1 MRRAAVP
8 FGVALAVGVAV
19 ALVVP
24 PHWRAGGLPYALGH
38 AKNVEHAAVTAA
50 ILAAAASAWILEAR
64 RGWRLLGCLA
74 ACGFGL
80 LAFHVDPRVLLV
92 AAPQLAVTLLLSVAL
107 RPLQGKNE
115 GHRPDVVPPAD
126 RDLPA
131 PAVAVAL
138 AVLATMTFVLS
149 LRPLEID
156 VYHHGE
162 VLASAVDLLR
172 GGRPFETFLWPHGL
186 HDTGLTALWIALTG
200 KVGTSP
206 IALAQATCRALGVV
220 SAFAVAWRLFGSR
233 RWALAASAGLV
244 FALLV
249 RGNAP
254 APAATLYQLG
264 VLVFVSLGFAV
275 LLGPRTEPLAGAL
288 FGLAYLFRLETGVY
302 AVLAALAFL
311 ASRQLFA
318 PGVSRGEAARRFGS
332 SIVRLLTGVAA
343 TLLLFRLVLG
353 WPGSAWLSYTL
364 LDLPRYHRDSS
375 GLPFPWPLRGAGP
388 GLPLSA
394 VGLGLGA
401 LAFALLLV
409 IEAARRRTSAPLWF
423 WAVFAALA
431 THSTLDRSD
440 EGHLLQWHALP
451 VLAVVL
457 VGAINVR
464 ERLGWSVPRMSLVV
478 FLALGWIDIGSLTVP
493 WPSRARALLT
503 IAELRPAFTLL
514 VEHFR
519 PNPSVGRCEDA
530 FFTPTEARE
539 GSNPRFIDA
548 TCEVE
553 GLLRAHGVTE
563 LVIVHSAPW
572 YYVRFGLPVPTR
584 YFTLARAYTPE
595 RQRALIE
602 DLRARRPQAMLRVR
616 GFAGLERLDVPD
628 AVRVPVV
635 DAYLRERRLGVTPT
649 LTPIGD
655 FYFWNEPP
663 GRLATSRPAAEAVD
677 SGLGIAV
684 ERAFY
689 APSSGLFLAEGWAAD
704 VSRQEP
710 LRSVTPASGGRPS
723 GDAWASLEYGRL
735 RPDLADDCGPEN
747 GSPCGLDY
755 TALIA
760 PEAMAAARERGL
772 INLTATTADGAT
784 APLELSLAKLRLLGE
799 LSGPEWRGLA
809 QAIKEAAAL
818 GAADRSQAKAR
829 NP

>member
-8 FGVALAVGVAV
+8 IGVALAMGVAV
-19 ALVVP
+19 AHVVP
-24 PHWRAGGLPYALGH
+24 PHWRAGGMPYALGY

-50 ILAAAASAWILEAR
+50 FLAAAASAWAFEVL
-64 RGWRLLGCLA
+64 RGRRLLGLLA
-74 ACGFGL
+74 GCGFAL
-80 LAFHVDPRVLLV
+80 LAVYADPRALLG
-92 AAPQLAVTLLLSVAL
+92 AAPQLAVTLLLFVAL
-107 RPLQGKNE
+107 RMGGREE
-115 GHRPDVVPPAD
+115 GHEQKGVLLPE
-126 RDLPA
+126 RDLSA

-138 AVLATMTFVLS
+138 AVLAALAFVVS
-149 LRPLEID
+149 LRPLDID

-186 HDTGLTALWIALTG
+186 HDTGLTALWIAITG

-220 SAFAVAWRLFGSR
+220 SAFAVASRLVGSR
-233 RWALAASAGLV
+233 TVALAASAGLV

-249 RGNAP
+249 RGNEP
-254 APAATLYQLG
+254 APAATLHQLG
-264 VLVFVSLGFAV
+264 VLVFVALGFAV
-275 LLGPRTEPLAGAL
+275 LLAPRAEPWAGAL

-302 AVLAALAFL
+302 AALAALTVL
-311 ASRQLFA
+311 ATRHLFDPEVPRRKA
-318 PGVSRGEAARRFGS
+318 LHRFGS
-332 SIVRLLTGVAA
+332 SVLRLGAGAA
-343 TLLLFRLVLG
+343 AILLLFRLTLG
-353 WPGSAWLSYTL
+353 WPGQAWLSYTL

-388 GLPLSA
+388 SLLPSA
-394 VGLGLGA
+394 IGLGVGA

-409 IEAARRRTSAPLWF
+409 IEAARRKRSAPLWF
-423 WAVFAALA
+423 LAVFAALA

-451 VLAVVL
+451 VLATMLLAVTGL
-457 VGAINVR
+457 GA
-464 ERLGWSVPRMSLVV
+464 RLGWSALRTASVV

-493 WPSRARALLT
+493 WPRRERALLT
-503 IAELRPAFTLL
+503 PSELLPPFTLL
-514 VEHFR
+514 LEHLR
-519 PNPSVGRCEDA
+519 PNPPVGSCRDA
-530 FFTPTEARE
+530 FFTPTEARQ
-539 GSNPRFIDA
+539 GSNPLFIDA

-553 GLLRAHGVTE
+553 GLLRARHVTE
-563 LVIVHSAPW
+563 LVIAHSASW
-572 YYVRFGLPVPTR
+572 YYVRFGLPLPTR

-602 DLRARRPQAMLRVR
+602 DLRARRPQALLRVR

-635 DAYLRERRLGVTPT
+635 DAYLRERRLGVAPT

-655 FYFWNEPP
+655 FYFWNEPQAAP
-663 GRLATSRPAAEAVD
+663 ATPRPEALLAD
-677 SGLGIAV
+677 SGPGIAV

-689 APSSGLFLAEGWAAD
+689 APTSGLFLAEGWAAD

-710 LRSVTPASGGRPS
+710 LRSLTPVPGARPS
-723 GDAWASLEYGRL
+723 EDGWASLEYGRL
-735 RPDLADDCGPEN
+735 RPELAADCGPEN
-747 GSPCGLDY
+747 GPRCGFDY
-755 TALIA
+755 AALVK
-760 PEAMAAARERGL
+760 PEAMAASRERGL
-772 INLTATTADGAT
+772 IDLTAVTADGAT
-784 APLELSLAKLRLLGE
+784 APLELSLAKLRILGE

-818 GAADRSQAKAR
+818 GAADRSQASVQH
-829 NP
+829 